1 MGSDSEPVVE
11 DVSADDAKAAMQR
24 QATQQA
30 QVKSIINSIDI
41 EGPDLFHPI
50 GNRLL
55 HFPWPTMISRLRVI
69 NSNNPMKA
77 LKRAKIAKALEMQKE
92 ADKLPSLTP
101 EVKWAQNPEAL
112 SITISLS
119 QVMKPEIKINGNT
132 LEFCAS
138 GVGATGQRRNYE
150 FELDFFDHVDRKG
163 FHHF

>member
-1 MGSDSEPVVE
+1 
-11 DVSADDAKAAMQR
+11 
-24 QATQQA
+24 
-30 QVKSIINSIDI
+30 
-41 EGPDLFHPI
+41 
-50 GNRLL
+50 
-55 HFPWPTMISRLRVI
+55 
-69 NSNNPMKA
+69 
-77 LKRAKIAKALEMQKE
+77 MQKE

-163 FHHF
+163 FQNIFNGGLASERFRPKNYGFYLNKN

>member
-55 HFPWPTMISRLRVI
+55 PIGIS
-69 NSNNPMKA
+69 M
-77 LKRAKIAKALEMQKE
+77 
-92 ADKLPSLTP
+92 THH
-101 EVKWAQNPEAL
+101 
-112 SITISLS
+112 
-119 QVMKPEIKINGNT
+119 
-132 LEFCAS
+132 
-138 GVGATGQRRNYE
+138 
-150 FELDFFDHVDRKG
+150 DFKT
-163 FHHF
+163 